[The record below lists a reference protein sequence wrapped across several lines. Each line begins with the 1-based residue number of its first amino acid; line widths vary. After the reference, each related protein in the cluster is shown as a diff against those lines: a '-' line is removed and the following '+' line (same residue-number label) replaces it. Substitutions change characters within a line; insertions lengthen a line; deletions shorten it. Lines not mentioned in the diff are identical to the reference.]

1 MRRDSYARIAAPIL
15 GMIAVMA
22 GIAVSGRRPAAT
34 KPSIPLAVVQLPPTP
49 AKMSPSPL
57 VAISPSI
64 DEAAI
69 AKADAGLIAAR
80 SEADLAAKRA
90 VEAAARLASAQ
101 AQSEVAATALHAFTS
116 AASDHSGR
124 LAATR
129 AEGERIQL
137 ERDSL
142 RGELMA
148 LSEVPRPRR
157 KVLIDKS
164 PVAKKAEGE
173 EFHFEIRGDRVAFI
187 DVERLLD
194 KVKTDARVK
203 IRLNNGVR
211 PASGTVGPI
220 GAFEMSY
227 EVERIDD
234 GSNPRVGNFGLSA
247 WEIVPVHASRGERFE
262 AALGPASDFARAIRR
277 LNPSR
282 DVVTM
287 WIYPDG
293 FVLYRK
299 LRETLHAQGFLVAA
313 RPLPEGSTIRGSPAG
328 SASSAQ

>member
-1 MRRDSYARIAAPIL
+1 MRRESYARIASPIL
-15 GMIAVMA
+15 GIIALMV
-22 GIAVSGRRPAAT
+22 GIAVSGRKPAT
-34 KPSIPLAVVQLPPTP
+34 TQPLVPVDTVRHAQTP
-49 AKMSPSPL
+49 EKLRPSPP
-57 VAISPSI
+57 VVVPPRIDDESI
-64 DEAAI
+64 ARANAE
-69 AKADAGLIAAR
+69 LMVAR
-80 SEADLAAKRA
+80 SEADRAAKRA
-90 VEAAARLASAQ
+90 EEAGSRLATAQ
-101 AQSEVAATALHAFTS
+101 AQSEAAATALHVFSSHRNDAEPRLES
-116 AASDHSGR
+116 A
-124 LAATR
+124 R
-129 AEGERIQL
+129 AEGERVKV
-137 ERDSL
+137 ERDRL
-142 RGELMA
+142 QGEFQA
-148 LSEVPRPRR
+148 LSEAPRPRR

-203 IRLNNGVR
+203 IRLNNGSR
-211 PASGTVGPI
+211 PASGTVGPV
-220 GAFEMSY
+220 GAFDMSY

-234 GSNPRVGNFGLSA
+234 GSNHRVGNFGLSA
-247 WEIVPVHASRGERFE
+247 WEIVPTHASRGERYE

-277 LNPSR
+277 LNPAR

-293 FVLYRK
+293 FALYRK

-313 RPLPEGSTIRGSPAG
+313 RPLPEGSTIRGSPSG

>member
-22 GIAVSGRRPAAT
+22 GIAVSGRRPPAT
-34 KPSIPLAVVQLPPTP
+34 KPLIPPPLVQLPPTP
-49 AKMSPSPL
+49 AKVSPSPL
-57 VAISPSI
+57 VAMAPSI
-64 DEAAI
+64 DAAAI
-69 AKADAGLIAAR
+69 AKANAGLIAAR

-90 VEAAARLASAQ
+90 VEAATRLASAQ
-101 AQSEVAATALHAFTS
+101 AQGEAAATALHAFTS
-116 AASDHSGR
+116 AANDHSGR
-124 LAATR
+124 VAAAR

-148 LSEVPRPRR
+148 LSEAPRPRR

-234 GSNPRVGNFGLSA
+234 GLNPRVGNFGLSA
-247 WEIVPVHASRGERFE
+247 WEIVPVHASRGERLE